1 MRKRNSLAPLL
12 FTILLVL
19 PVLALS
25 QAAQETRTLIVN
37 GQSGQV
43 AVVQVNGRSYVDLEA
58 LARIGNGSLG
68 FNGNQITLTLP
79 GAASSPAAPS
89 ANSSATPGLSRG
101 FLKAGIEAMSLVREW
116 HSALANAIQNGF
128 PITEN
133 WVSGYRIQATAGLR
147 LASVAASND
156 SDQSAFQ
163 LLNAEFENMKT
174 LSSNY
179 VAKRQALE
187 YIAPDALANDA
198 LNQKIMNCGHS
209 LAAMAASGQFVD
221 DGSCQ

>member
-89 ANSSATPGLSRG
+89 QRASSSPRLPGLSRG
-101 FLKAGIEAMSLVREW
+101 LSESGHRSHVLGQGMAQRACERYSKWIPLSPKTGSLDIASRP
-116 HSALANAIQNGF
+116 LR
-128 PITEN
+128 
-133 WVSGYRIQATAGLR
+133 VS
-147 LASVAASND
+147 D
-156 SDQSAFQ
+156 
-163 LLNAEFENMKT
+163 
-174 LSSNY
+174 
-179 VAKRQALE
+179 
-187 YIAPDALANDA
+187 
-198 LNQKIMNCGHS
+198 
-209 LAAMAASGQFVD
+209 
-221 DGSCQ
+221 